1 MTEDQARLIQLC
13 QNKEPIFCSNC
24 VHFHQSAFG
33 ETYGDDFCAAP
44 ENQTFK
50 KDAYGS
56 RPAVRFIPY
65 EKNKNNNCEWYSK
78 KPPSWLERILGNID
92 GAV

>member
-1 MTEDQARLIQLC
+1 MPKQGADLLFQLR
-13 QNKEPIFCSNC
+13 PFPP
-24 VHFHQSAFG
+24 VG
-33 ETYGDDFCAAP
+33 LRETYGDDFCAAP